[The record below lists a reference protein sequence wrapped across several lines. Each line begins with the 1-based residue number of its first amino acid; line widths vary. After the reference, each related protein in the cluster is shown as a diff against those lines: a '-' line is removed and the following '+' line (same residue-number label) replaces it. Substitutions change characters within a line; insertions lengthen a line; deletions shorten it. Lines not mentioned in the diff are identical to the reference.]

1 MKRTEEFIDILKDF
15 DKKNLDVDKVCAICE
30 LLEKY
35 LAEQKNKYQKIC
47 NDIAVIRSNIG
58 DEENLSNNINE
69 LNSLNDKKNAVV
81 SNIARLR
88 TNYKEFL
95 SKIKSEVLY
104 IKDNAENEFYSEQ
117 SVETV
122 KKYAKALQLYV
133 TTYLSPYSADEKN
146 TVNTIDY
153 KNVKNLLENNN
164 ELINYNELRSYFDY
178 ISNYLEQ
185 TRPTIEQ
192 YLKGIKSVDSF
203 DENQDATGLYAYIDN
218 LTGTVDLLATNIAK
232 KQNIFNY
239 FLNNVDKLL
248 KKYRK
253 EINVNLE
260 KAYINVAEKM
270 NDYKE
275 ARKKG
280 NVKEVYTYRDS
291 YNKAQESVNGWI
303 FHKINTDKF
312 LNDIAVSP
320 YFGGEEEQFQTELTK

>member
-104 IKDNAENEFYSEQ
+104 MKDNAENEFYSEQ

-146 TVNTIDY
+146 TVNNIDY

-164 ELINYNELRSYFDY
+164 ELINHNELRSYFDY

-218 LTGTVDLLATNIAK
+218 LTGTVDLLATNIAQ